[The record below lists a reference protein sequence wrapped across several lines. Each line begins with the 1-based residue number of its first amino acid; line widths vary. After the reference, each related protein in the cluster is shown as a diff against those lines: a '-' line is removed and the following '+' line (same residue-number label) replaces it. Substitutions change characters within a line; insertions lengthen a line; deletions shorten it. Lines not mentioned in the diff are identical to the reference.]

1 MLELLAK
8 NWWTFT
14 LRGVVAI
21 LFGLMA
27 LAWPGLTLTVLIIMF
42 GAYAIVD
49 GVFAITAAITGA
61 APQGRWWVLVL
72 WGLLGI
78 AAGVITFFYPGITA
92 IVLLY
97 LIGFWAI
104 VRGVMEII
112 AAIQVRKVIDNE
124 WLLILAGVCSVIF
137 GMIMLARPGAGA
149 FAVLWLIGLMSIV
162 IGILLIALSVRL
174 KGLKNRM
181 TAAHR
186 VVT

>member
-14 LRGVVAI
+14 LRGIVAI
-21 LFGLMA
+21 LFGIMA
-27 LAWPGLTLTVLIIMF
+27 LTWPGLTLTVLIVMF
-42 GAYAIVD
+42 GAYAIID

-61 APQGRWWVLVL
+61 APRGEWWVLVL

-78 AAGVITFFYPGITA
+78 GAGIVTFFFPGVTA

-104 VRGVMEII
+104 VRGVMEIV

-124 WLLILAGVCSVIF
+124 WLLILAGACSVIF
-137 GMIMLARPGAGA
+137 GFILLARPGAGA
-149 FAVLWLIGLMSIV
+149 IAVLWLIGLMSIV
-162 IGILLIALSVRL
+162 AGILLIALSVRL
-174 KGLKNRM
+174 KGLKNRI
-181 TAAHR
+181 TDVRRIA
-186 VVT
+186 T